1 MKLLNYEL
9 LSIYLSNWINHER
22 QHQERIHIR
31 WNNWIN
37 YHRLLPYCKIALY
50 VSSISFSRFST
61 FWVMGVLFWYHVF
74 CLVRDDA
81 LWDSAGADKS
91 CPLYHNFPHIKQF
104 FFEIF
109 FWSSKR
115 RLSIANDNDFV
126 PKNISCNFLLSFTLV
141 DQSNKKRTPASK
153 WSFFSLA
160 HLSSYIFCNL
170 WNS

>member
-22 QHQERIHIR
+22 QHQEKIHIR

-91 CPLYHNFPHIKQF
+91 CPLYHNFPHIKHF
-104 FFEIF
+104 FVIF
-109 FWSSKR
+109 FRISKR

-126 PKNISCNFLLSFTLV
+126 PKTWTATSYFHLL
-141 DQSNKKRTPASK
+141 
-153 WSFFSLA
+153 
-160 HLSSYIFCNL
+160 
-170 WNS
+170 